1 MEYTIY
7 QSKANNSSKGL
18 WYARPKHKEII
29 DLDGLAEHMANH
41 NTPFSKGQIKA
52 ILGDM
57 TTCIHELTRLGKKV
71 KLDNLAIFRLA
82 FRAKACAN
90 VTEFKPQNHI
100 IQYRFACTPTGESV
114 SSEAMKRAS
123 FKAAQFKPITLAE
136 VNKGTVTPVPKP

>member
-7 QSKANNSSKGL
+7 QSKANNASKGL
-18 WYARPKHKEII
+18 WYPRAKYKGII
-29 DLDGLAEHMANH
+29 TLDDLAGHMANH

-90 VTEFKPQNHI
+90 VKEFKPQNHMI
-100 IQYRFACTPTGESV
+100 KYRFACSPTGESK
-114 SSEAMKRAS
+114 SREAMKRTN
-123 FKAAQFKPITLAE
+123 FRAAQFKPITLEE
-136 VNKGTVTPVPKP
+136 VNKGTVKPNPGP